1 MSDRIYGVH
10 AVRELVESD
19 PARIRSLKVAGGR
32 RSPELTAIVT
42 QARDANIRVDTV
54 ERAALNRLAGGGSH
68 QGILA
73 ECHTVRPVSEA
84 AFERRFGEFEQPLL
98 LALDHVEDPRN
109 LGACLRSAEAA
120 GVDAVLVPRRRS
132 APLSGVA
139 AKAASGAM
147 EHLLIVEVANL
158 ARRLDWLAER
168 GVWIVGGT
176 ADGDVEYTDVS
187 FDGGIAIVVGG
198 EGKGLRRLTR
208 ERCDYLARI
217 PLAGKV
223 SSLNVSVAAS
233 ILLFEAVRQ
242 RRVAASIE
250 LGERLN
256 KRS

>member
-1 MSDRIYGVH
+1 MSDRIYGIH
-10 AVRELVESD
+10 AVRELIDAD
-19 PARIRSLKVAGGR
+19 PGRIRSLKVAAGR
-32 RSPELTAIVT
+32 RAPELAAIVT
-42 QARDANIRVDTV
+42 HARNASIRVDTV
-54 ERAALNRLAGGGSH
+54 ERSALNRLAGGGSH

-73 ECHTVRPVSEA
+73 ECHAVRPTSEA
-84 AFERRFGEFEQPLL
+84 AFEERFATLSKPLL
-98 LALDHVEDPRN
+98 LALDHIEDPRN

-147 EHLLIVEVANL
+147 EHLNIVEVANL
-158 ARRLDWLAER
+158 ARRLDWLRDR
-168 GVWIVGGT
+168 GVWVVGGD
-176 ADGDVEYTDVS
+176 ADGDVVYTDVP
-187 FDGGIAIVVGG
+187 FDGTIAIVVGS

-223 SSLNVSVAAS
+223 ASLNVSVATS

-242 RRVAASIE
+242 R
-250 LGERLN
+250 G
-256 KRS
+256 